1 MKKSFLILGAALALG
16 GAAHAADYTLD
27 FDSKLNCTANG
38 SGYGPRQDCTNG
50 NGSIAQS
57 YGDVAGVV
65 DVQYSAP
72 YTGSGTLNWWD
83 AGYNTLH
90 GVLYAGA
97 SDAHSSARID
107 FVPQAGQVVSLSRF
121 DLGSYGGVAHTTSV
135 TVSAIG
141 GPVLFSF
148 DGIIPTGNSAT
159 TLFPGVS
166 SASGLSILWHDSAY
180 NVGIDNI
187 HFSVSAVPEPSSYA
201 MLAGGLL
208 LIGAIAR
215 RRRA

>member
-1 MKKSFLILGAALALG
+1 MKAASLVLGAALAFAG
-16 GAAHAADYTLD
+16 SAQAGNYTLD
-27 FDSKLNCTANG
+27 FDAPKICTANG
-38 SGYGPRQDCTNG
+38 SGYGAHQDCSNG
-50 NGSIAQS
+50 NGSIGQD

-65 DVQYSAP
+65 DVHYAAP
-72 YTGSGTLNWWD
+72 YTGAGTLNWWST
-83 AGYNTLH
+83 GYNTLH
-90 GVLYAGA
+90 GVLWAG
-97 SDAHSSARID
+97 SNDAHSAARID
-107 FVPQAGQVVSLSRF
+107 LLPQQAGQVVSLSRF
-121 DLGSYGGVAHTTSV
+121 DLGTYGSAHTTSV

-159 TLFPGVS
+159 TLMPNVS

-187 HFSVSAVPEPSSYA
+187 KFSVSAVPEPSSYA